1 MMLKVFDLLRSL
13 GWYIISFIYNLID
26 ALLSI
31 IKKLNAFD
39 VINSL
44 SDNQAFKSFYT
55 GVMAIAV
62 TLFALFI
69 IWKFVNKLL
78 DPDDEITFKN
88 IIMETVKCGALIMM
102 STFLFVQVSNFSIT
116 LSNYT
121 GNIFENSTSAS
132 MSDTMMTM
140 FISYKDSYKNSDK
153 FNESKSISEVVKD
166 GSFDSDELYLS
177 KYVTKAKIIFADEK
191 DYKYD
196 INWIMAVI
204 CGGFFLYSL
213 FFAGIMLG
221 RRQIEFL
228 FLFAISPI
236 VFATS
241 VCNKQRRGA
250 VIEQLVSLAL
260 QSAVVMLI
268 VSLSVMVMQQ
278 VNDTTFFTNTFMN
291 ITTKTLL
298 YLGCATFILTG
309 SQVINRF
316 IGANVSAASGREQLM
331 SLMGYGKM
339 AGIGATIGAG
349 TAIGGG
355 LLATGGAMKAGKAV
369 GSSLLSNAGI
379 ALGTM
384 GASDSSGNGGQAPS
398 RMQRFANAMGTRMFM
413 AGQKMAGGKSNPN
426 KFSASDAFIN
436 AGASSIGN
444 TVRKV
449 MPRASYN
456 ASYYRRRKNM
466 I

>member
-1 MMLKVFDLLRSL
+1 MMLKVFDLLRTL
-13 GWYIISFIYNLID
+13 GWYIVSFIYDLID
-26 ALLSI
+26 ALLQI

-39 VINSL
+39 IVNSL
-44 SDNQAFKSFYT
+44 SDNQAFRSFYT

-78 DPDDEITFKN
+78 DPDEETTFKN
-88 IIMETVKCGALIMM
+88 IITEIVKCGALIML
-102 STFLFVQVSNFSIT
+102 STFLFAQVSDFSIK

-121 GNIFENSTSAS
+121 GNLFETSTQTT
-132 MSDTMMTM
+132 MSDTMLTM
-140 FISYKDSYKNSDK
+140 FISYKDGYKNSDK
-153 FNESKSISEVVKD
+153 FNESKSISEVVKN
-166 GSFDSDELYLS
+166 GSFDNDELYLS

-191 DYKYD
+191 DYKYE
-196 INWIMAVI
+196 INWLMAII

-228 FLFAISPI
+228 FLFSIAPI

-278 VNDTTFFTNTFMN
+278 VNETTFFTNTFMN
-291 ITTKTLL
+291 LTTKCLL

-339 AGIGATIGAG
+339 AGIGATVATGA
-349 TAIGGG
+349 TVGGG
-355 LLATGGAMKAGKAV
+355 LLATGGAMKVGKKV
-369 GSSLLSNAGI
+369 
-379 ALGTM
+379 
-384 GASDSSGNGGQAPS
+384 GGQALSQAGLAIGSMGAVDPTS
-398 RMQRFANAMGTRMFM
+398 SGGQSPTRMQRFASAMGSRMY
-413 AGQKMAGGKSNPN
+413 AKGQQMSSKNNSN
-426 KFSASDAFIN
+426 KFSASDAFMN
-436 AGASSIGN
+436 AGANSINN
-444 TVRKV
+444 TIRKV

-456 ASYYRRRKNM
+456 TSYYRRRKNM

>member
-1 MMLKVFDLLRSL
+1 MMIKVFDLLRSL
-13 GWYIISFIYNLID
+13 GWYIVSFIYDLID
-26 ALLSI
+26 GLLEI
-31 IKKLNAFD
+31 IRKLNAFD
-39 VINSL
+39 IINSL
-44 SDNQAFKSFYT
+44 SNNQAFKSFYT

-78 DPDDEITFKN
+78 DPDEETNFKT
-88 IIMETVKCGALIMM
+88 IIMEVIKCGALIML

-121 GNIFENSTSAS
+121 GNIFENSTNTK
-132 MSDTMMTM
+132 MSDTILTM
-140 FISYKDSYKNSDK
+140 FISYSDNYKNSDK
-153 FNESKSISEVVKD
+153 FSENKSIEELVKSD
-166 GSFDSDELYLS
+166 SFDNDEKYIE
-177 KYVTKAKIIFADEK
+177 KYVTKSRAILSDEK

-196 INWIMAVI
+196 INWFMAI
-204 CGGFFLYSL
+204 ISGGFFLYSL

-228 FLFAISPI
+228 FLFSISPI

-241 VCNKQRRGA
+241 VGNKQRRGA

-268 VSLSVMVMQQ
+268 VSLTVMVMQEIN
-278 VNDTTFFTNTFMN
+278 VTTFFTNTFMN
-291 ITTKTLL
+291 ITTKSLL

-339 AGIGATIGAG
+339 AGIGATVATGVG
-349 TAIGGG
+349 IGGG
-355 LLATGGAMKAGKAV
+355 LLATGGAIKGGKAL
-369 GSSLLSNAGI
+369 GSQALTQTGL

-384 GASDSSGNGGQAPS
+384 GMVDSTNGQTPN
-398 RMQRFANAMGTRMFM
+398 RMQQFATTMGSKMYL
-413 AGQKMAGGKSNPN
+413 AGQKLGKKTDTN

-436 AGASSIGN
+436 AGANSLNN
-444 TVRKV
+444 TARKV

-456 ASYYRRRKNM
+456 TSYYRRRKNM
-466 I
+466 V

>member
-13 GWYIISFIYNLID
+13 GWYLISFIYELID
-26 ALLSI
+26 ALLQI

-39 VINSL
+39 IINSL
-44 SDNQAFKSFYT
+44 SNNTAFKNFYT
-55 GVMAIAV
+55 GVIAV
-62 TLFALFI
+62 AITLFALFI
-69 IWKFVNKLL
+69 IWKFINKLL
-78 DPDDEITFKN
+78 DPDDENTFKN
-88 IIMETVKCGALIMM
+88 IFTEIAKCGVLIMM
-102 STFLFVQVSNFSIT
+102 STFLFVQVSNFSIS
-116 LSNYT
+116 LANYT
-121 GNIFENSTSAS
+121 GNIFESSTKTT
-132 MSDTMMTM
+132 MSDTMLTM
-140 FISYKDSYKNSDK
+140 FISYKDGYKNSED
-153 FNESKSISEVVKD
+153 FDEPKSISEVVKD
-166 GSFDSDELYLS
+166 GSFENDEMYLS
-177 KYVTKAKIIFADEK
+177 KYVTKAKIIFSDEK

-196 INWIMAVI
+196 INWIMAVL

-228 FLFAISPI
+228 FLFSISPI

-268 VSLSVMVMQQ
+268 VSLSVMVMQE
-278 VNDTTFFTNTFMN
+278 VNETTFFTNSFMN
-291 ITTKTLL
+291 LTTKCLL
-298 YLGCATFILTG
+298 YLGCATFIMTG

-316 IGANVSAASGREQLM
+316 IGTNVSSASGREQLM

-339 AGIGATIGAG
+339 AGIGATIGTGALVGG
-349 TAIGGG
+349 T
-355 LLATGGAMKAGKAV
+355 LLATGGAMKVGKGL
-369 GSSLLSNAGI
+369 GSEALTNAGI

-384 GASDSSGNGGQAPS
+384 SASDSSTSGGQPPN
-398 RMQRFANAMGTRMFM
+398 RMQRFANAMGTKMYM
-413 AGQKMAGGKSNPN
+413 AGQKMGASKRNSNR
-426 KFSASDAFIN
+426 FSASDAFIN
-436 AGASSIGN
+436 AGANSINN

-456 ASYYRRRKNM
+456 TSYYRRRKNM

>member
-1 MMLKVFDLLRSL
+1 ME
-13 GWYIISFIYNLID
+13 
-26 ALLSI
+26 
-31 IKKLNAFD
+31 
-39 VINSL
+39 VI
-44 SDNQAFKSFYT
+44 
-55 GVMAIAV
+55 
-62 TLFALFI
+62 
-69 IWKFVNKLL
+69 
-78 DPDDEITFKN
+78 
-88 IIMETVKCGALIMM
+88 KCGALIML

-121 GNIFENSTSAS
+121 GNIFENSTNTK
-132 MSDTMMTM
+132 MSDTMLTM
-140 FISYKDSYKNSDK
+140 FISYSDNYKNSDK
-153 FNESKSISEVVKD
+153 FSENKSIEELVKSD
-166 GSFDSDELYLS
+166 SFDNDEKYIE
-177 KYVTKAKIIFADEK
+177 KYVTKSRAILSDEK

-196 INWIMAVI
+196 INWFMAI
-204 CGGFFLYSL
+204 ISGGFFLYSL

-228 FLFAISPI
+228 FLFSISPI

-241 VCNKQRRGA
+241 VGNKQRRGA

-268 VSLSVMVMQQ
+268 VSLTVMVMQEIN
-278 VNDTTFFTNTFMN
+278 VTTFFTNTFMN
-291 ITTKTLL
+291 ITTKSLL

-339 AGIGATIGAG
+339 AGIGATVATGVG
-349 TAIGGG
+349 IGGG
-355 LLATGGAMKAGKAV
+355 LLATGGAIKGGKAL
-369 GSSLLSNAGI
+369 GSQALTQTGL

-384 GASDSSGNGGQAPS
+384 GMVDSTNGQTPN
-398 RMQRFANAMGTRMFM
+398 RMQQFATAMGSKMYI
-413 AGQKMAGGKSNPN
+413 AGQKLGKKTDTN

-436 AGASSIGN
+436 TGANSLNN

-456 ASYYRRRKNM
+456 TSYYRRRKNM
-466 I
+466 V

>member
-1 MMLKVFDLLRSL
+1 MMLKVYDLLRSL
-13 GWYIISFIYNLID
+13 GWYIISFIYDLID
-26 ALLSI
+26 GLLKI
-31 IKKLNAFD
+31 IKQLNAFD
-39 VINSL
+39 IINTL
-44 SDNQAFKSFYT
+44 SDNTTFRNLYT
-55 GVMAIAV
+55 GVMAIAI

-78 DPDDEITFKN
+78 DPDEENTFKN
-88 IIMETVKCGALIMM
+88 IFTEIIKCGVLIMM

-116 LSNYT
+116 LANYT
-121 GNIFENSTSAS
+121 GNIFESSSNAT
-132 MSDTMMTM
+132 MSDTMLTM
-140 FISYKDSYKNSDK
+140 FISYKDSYKNSEK
-153 FNESKSISEVVKD
+153 FNETKSISELVKD

-177 KYVTKAKIIFADEK
+177 KYVTKAKIIFADDK

-228 FLFAISPI
+228 FLFSIAPI

-268 VSLSVMVMQQ
+268 VSLSVMVMQEI
-278 VNDTTFFTNTFMN
+278 NTTTFFTNNFMN
-291 ITTKTLL
+291 ITTKSLL
-298 YLGCATFILTG
+298 YIGCATFILTG

-331 SLMGYGKM
+331 SLMGYGKL
-339 AGIGATIGAG
+339 AGIGATVGTGA
-349 TAIGGG
+349 AIGGG
-355 LLATGGAMKAGKAV
+355 LLATGGAMKVGKAV
-369 GSSLLSNAGI
+369 GSEALSKVGL
-379 ALGTM
+379 ALGSY
-384 GASDSSGNGGQAPS
+384 GSVDSSGGQTPT
-398 RMQRFANAMGTRMFM
+398 RMQKFANAMGTKMYM
-413 AGQKMAGGKSNPN
+413 AGQGMRRNTSSNGKM
-426 KFSASDAFIN
+426 SASDAFIN
-436 AGASSIGN
+436 AGANSLNN

-456 ASYYRRRKNM
+456 TSYYRRRNKM
-466 I
+466 M

>member
-1 MMLKVFDLLRSL
+1 MMIKVFDLLRSL
-13 GWYIISFIYNLID
+13 GWYIVSFIYDLID
-26 ALLSI
+26 GLLEI
-31 IKKLNAFD
+31 IRKLNAFD
-39 VINSL
+39 IINSL
-44 SDNQAFKSFYT
+44 SNNQAFKSFYT

-78 DPDDEITFKN
+78 DPDEEITFKT
-88 IIMETVKCGALIMM
+88 IIMEVIKCGALIML

-121 GNIFENSTSAS
+121 GNIFENSTNTK
-132 MSDTMMTM
+132 MSDTMLTM
-140 FISYKDSYKNSDK
+140 FISYSDNYKNSDK
-153 FNESKSISEVVKD
+153 FSENKSIEELVKSD
-166 GSFDSDELYLS
+166 SFDNDEKYIE
-177 KYVTKAKIIFADEK
+177 KYVTKSRAILSDEK

-196 INWIMAVI
+196 INWFMAI
-204 CGGFFLYSL
+204 ISGGFFLYSL

-228 FLFAISPI
+228 FLFSISPI

-241 VCNKQRRGA
+241 VGNKQRRGA

-268 VSLSVMVMQQ
+268 VSLTVMVMQEIN
-278 VNDTTFFTNTFMN
+278 VTTFFTNTFMN
-291 ITTKTLL
+291 ITTKSLL

-339 AGIGATIGAG
+339 AGIGATVATGVG
-349 TAIGGG
+349 IGGG
-355 LLATGGAMKAGKAV
+355 LLATGGAIKGGKAL
-369 GSSLLSNAGI
+369 GSQALTQTGL

-384 GASDSSGNGGQAPS
+384 GMVDSTNGQTPN
-398 RMQRFANAMGTRMFM
+398 RMQQFATTMGSKMYL
-413 AGQKMAGGKSNPN
+413 AGQKLGKKTDTN

-436 AGASSIGN
+436 AGANSLNN

-456 ASYYRRRKNM
+456 TSYYRRRKNM
-466 I
+466 V

>member
-1 MMLKVFDLLRSL
+1 MMLKVYDLLRSL
-13 GWYIISFIYNLID
+13 GWYIISFIYDLID
-26 ALLSI
+26 GLLKI
-31 IKKLNAFD
+31 IKQLNAFD
-39 VINSL
+39 IINTL
-44 SDNQAFKSFYT
+44 SDNTTFRNLYT
-55 GVMAIAV
+55 GVMAIAI

-78 DPDDEITFKN
+78 DPDEENTFKN
-88 IIMETVKCGALIMM
+88 IFTEIIKCGVLIMM

-116 LSNYT
+116 LANYT
-121 GNIFENSTSAS
+121 GNIFESSSNAT
-132 MSDTMMTM
+132 MSDTMLTM
-140 FISYKDSYKNSDK
+140 FISYKDSYKNSEK
-153 FNESKSISEVVKD
+153 FNETKSISELVKD

-177 KYVTKAKIIFADEK
+177 KYVTKAKIIFADDK

-228 FLFAISPI
+228 FLFSIAPI

-268 VSLSVMVMQQ
+268 VSLSVMVMQEI
-278 VNDTTFFTNTFMN
+278 NTTTFFTNNFMN
-291 ITTKTLL
+291 ITTKSLL
-298 YLGCATFILTG
+298 YIGCATFILTG

-331 SLMGYGKM
+331 SLMGYGKL
-339 AGIGATIGAG
+339 AGIGATVGTG

-355 LLATGGAMKAGKAV
+355 LLATGGAMKVGKAV
-369 GSSLLSNAGI
+369 GSEALSKVGL
-379 ALGTM
+379 ALGSY
-384 GASDSSGNGGQAPS
+384 GSVDSSGGQTPT
-398 RMQRFANAMGTRMFM
+398 RMQKFANAMGTKMYM
-413 AGQKMAGGKSNPN
+413 AGQGMRRNTTSNGKM
-426 KFSASDAFIN
+426 SASDAFIN
-436 AGASSIGN
+436 AGANSLNN

-456 ASYYRRRKNM
+456 TSYYRRRNKM
-466 I
+466 M

>member
-1 MMLKVFDLLRSL
+1 MMLKVYDLLRSL
-13 GWYIISFIYNLID
+13 GWYIISFLYDLID
-26 ALLSI
+26 GLLKI
-31 IKKLNAFD
+31 IKQLNAFD
-39 VINSL
+39 IINTL
-44 SDNQAFKSFYT
+44 SDNTTFRNLYT
-55 GVMAIAV
+55 GVMAIAI

-78 DPDDEITFKN
+78 DPDEENTFKN
-88 IIMETVKCGALIMM
+88 IFTEIIKCGVLIMM

-116 LSNYT
+116 LANYT
-121 GNIFENSTSAS
+121 GNIFESSSNAT
-132 MSDTMMTM
+132 MSDTMLTM
-140 FISYKDSYKNSDK
+140 FIPYHDSYKNSEK
-153 FNESKSISEVVKD
+153 FNETKSISELVKD

-177 KYVTKAKIIFADEK
+177 KYVTKAKIIFADDK

-228 FLFAISPI
+228 FLFSIAPI

-268 VSLSVMVMQQ
+268 VSLSVMVMQEI
-278 VNDTTFFTNTFMN
+278 NTTTFFTNNFMN
-291 ITTKTLL
+291 ITTKSLL
-298 YLGCATFILTG
+298 YIGCATFILTG

-331 SLMGYGKM
+331 SLMGYGKL
-339 AGIGATIGAG
+339 AGIGATVGTGA
-349 TAIGGG
+349 AIGGG
-355 LLATGGAMKAGKAV
+355 LLATGGAMKVGKAV
-369 GSSLLSNAGI
+369 GSEALSKVGL
-379 ALGTM
+379 ALGSY
-384 GASDSSGNGGQAPS
+384 GSVDSSGGQTPT
-398 RMQRFANAMGTRMFM
+398 RMQKFANAMGTKMYM
-413 AGQKMAGGKSNPN
+413 AGQGMRRNTTSNGKM
-426 KFSASDAFIN
+426 SASDAFIN
-436 AGASSIGN
+436 AGANSLNN

-456 ASYYRRRKNM
+456 TSYYRRRNKM
-466 I
+466 M

>member
-1 MMLKVFDLLRSL
+1 MMIKVFDLLRSL
-13 GWYIISFIYNLID
+13 GWYIVSFIYDLID
-26 ALLSI
+26 GLLEI
-31 IKKLNAFD
+31 IRKLNAFD
-39 VINSL
+39 IINSL
-44 SDNQAFKSFYT
+44 SNNQAFKSFYT

-78 DPDDEITFKN
+78 DPDEEITFKT
-88 IIMETVKCGALIMM
+88 IIMEVIKCGALIML

-121 GNIFENSTSAS
+121 GNIFENSTNTK
-132 MSDTMMTM
+132 MSDTMLTM
-140 FISYKDSYKNSDK
+140 FISYSDNYKNSDK
-153 FNESKSISEVVKD
+153 FSENKSIEELVKSD
-166 GSFDSDELYLS
+166 SFDNDEKYIE
-177 KYVTKAKIIFADEK
+177 KYVTKSRAILSDEK

-196 INWIMAVI
+196 INWFMAI
-204 CGGFFLYSL
+204 ISGGFFLYSL

-228 FLFAISPI
+228 FLFSISPI

-241 VCNKQRRGA
+241 VGNKQRRGA

-268 VSLSVMVMQQ
+268 VSLTVMVMQEIN
-278 VNDTTFFTNTFMN
+278 VTTFFTNTFMN
-291 ITTKTLL
+291 ITTKSLL

-339 AGIGATIGAG
+339 AGIGATVATGVG
-349 TAIGGG
+349 IGGG
-355 LLATGGAMKAGKAV
+355 LLATGRAIKGGKAL
-369 GSSLLSNAGI
+369 GSQALTQTGL

-384 GASDSSGNGGQAPS
+384 GMVDSTNGQTPN
-398 RMQRFANAMGTRMFM
+398 RMQQFATTMGSKMYL
-413 AGQKMAGGKSNPN
+413 AGQKLGKKTDTN

-436 AGASSIGN
+436 AGANSLNN

-456 ASYYRRRKNM
+456 TSYYRRRKNM
-466 I
+466 V

>member
-1 MMLKVFDLLRSL
+1 MMIKVFDLLRSL
-13 GWYIISFIYNLID
+13 GWYIVSFIYDLID
-26 ALLSI
+26 GLLEI
-31 IKKLNAFD
+31 IRKLNAFD
-39 VINSL
+39 IINSL
-44 SDNQAFKSFYT
+44 SNNQAFKSFYT

-78 DPDDEITFKN
+78 DPDEEITFKT
-88 IIMETVKCGALIMM
+88 IIMEVIKCGALIML

-121 GNIFENSTSAS
+121 GNIFENSTNTK
-132 MSDTMMTM
+132 MSDTMLTM
-140 FISYKDSYKNSDK
+140 FISYSDNYKNSDK
-153 FNESKSISEVVKD
+153 FSENKSIEELVKSD
-166 GSFDSDELYLS
+166 SFDNDEKYIE
-177 KYVTKAKIIFADEK
+177 KYVTKSRAILSDEK

-196 INWIMAVI
+196 INWFMAI
-204 CGGFFLYSL
+204 ISGGFFLYSL

-228 FLFAISPI
+228 FLFSISPI

-241 VCNKQRRGA
+241 VGNKQRRGA

-268 VSLSVMVMQQ
+268 VSLTVMVMQEIN
-278 VNDTTFFTNTFMN
+278 VTTFFTNTFMN
-291 ITTKTLL
+291 ITTKSLL

-339 AGIGATIGAG
+339 AGIGATVATGVG
-349 TAIGGG
+349 IGGG
-355 LLATGGAMKAGKAV
+355 LLATGGAIKGGKAL
-369 GSSLLSNAGI
+369 GSQALTQTGL

-384 GASDSSGNGGQAPS
+384 GMVDSANGQTPN
-398 RMQRFANAMGTRMFM
+398 RMQRFATTMGSKMYL
-413 AGQKMAGGKSNPN
+413 AGQKLGKKTDTN

-436 AGASSIGN
+436 AGANSLNN

-456 ASYYRRRKNM
+456 TSYYRRRKNM
-466 I
+466 V

>member
-1 MMLKVFDLLRSL
+1 MMIKVFDLLRSL
-13 GWYIISFIYNLID
+13 GWYVISFIYKLID
-26 ALLSI
+26 GLLEI

-39 VINSL
+39 IINSL
-44 SDNQAFKSFYT
+44 SNNQAFKNFYT

-78 DPDDEITFKN
+78 DPDEETTFKN
-88 IIMETVKCGALIMM
+88 IMMEIVKCGTLIMM

-121 GNIFENSTSAS
+121 GNIFESSTKTK
-132 MSDTMMTM
+132 MSDSMLTM
-140 FISYKDSYKNSDK
+140 FISYDDNYKNSDK
-153 FNESKSISEVVKD
+153 FNESKSINKLVSD
-166 GSFDSDELYLS
+166 GSFDKDELYIS
-177 KYVTKAKIIFADEK
+177 KYVTKSRLILSDEK
-191 DYKYD
+191 DYKYE
-196 INWIMAVI
+196 INWLMAVI
-204 CGGFFLYSL
+204 SGGFFLYSL

-228 FLFAISPI
+228 FLFSIAPI

-250 VIEQLVSLAL
+250 VVEQLVSLAL

-268 VSLSVMVMQQ
+268 VSLTVMVMQEI
-278 VNDTTFFTNTFMN
+278 NATTFFTGTFMN
-291 ITTKTLL
+291 VLTKSLL

-316 IGANVSAASGREQLM
+316 IGTNVSAASGREQLM

-355 LLATGGAMKAGKAV
+355 LLATGATMKGGKAI
-369 GSSLLSNAGI
+369 GSKVLSDAGI

-384 GASDSSGNGGQAPS
+384 GTTDSSSGQPQTK
-398 RMQRFANAMGTRMFM
+398 MQRFAQTMGSKMYATGQRM
-413 AGQKMAGGKSNPN
+413 GSKSDN
-426 KFSASDAFIN
+426 KRFSTSDAFIN
-436 AGASSIGN
+436 AGANSINN

-456 ASYYRRRKNM
+456 TSYYRRRNKL
-466 I
+466 

>member
-1 MMLKVFDLLRSL
+1 MMTKVFDLLRSL
-13 GWYIISFIYNLID
+13 GWYIIHFIYDLID
-26 ALLSI
+26 GLLEI

-39 VINSL
+39 IINSL
-44 SDNQAFKSFYT
+44 SNNQTFKNFYT

-78 DPDDEITFKN
+78 DPDEETTFKN
-88 IIMETVKCGALIMM
+88 IIMEIVKCGTLIMM

-121 GNIFENSTSAS
+121 GNIFESSTNTK
-132 MSDTMMTM
+132 MSDTMLTM
-140 FISYKDSYKNSDK
+140 FISYRDGYKNSDK
-153 FNESKSISEVVKD
+153 FDEKKSIDQLVSSGKFND
-166 GSFDSDELYLS
+166 DELYIS
-177 KYVTKAKIIFADEK
+177 KYVTKSRIILSDEK

-196 INWIMAVI
+196 INWIMAI
-204 CGGFFLYSL
+204 LCGGFFLYSL

-228 FLFAISPI
+228 FLFSIAPI

-241 VCNKQRRGA
+241 VGNKQRRGA

-260 QSAVVMLI
+260 QSAVVMII
-268 VSLSVMVMQQ
+268 VSLTVMVMQEI
-278 VNDTTFFTNTFMN
+278 NDTTFFTNTFMN
-291 ITTKTLL
+291 LTTKSLL
-298 YLGCATFILTG
+298 YLGCATFIMTG

-316 IGANVSAASGREQLM
+316 IGSNVSSASGREQLM

-339 AGIGATIGAG
+339 AGIGATVGTGAVL
-349 TAIGGG
+349 GGG
-355 LLATGGAMKAGKAV
+355 LLATGGLMKAGKVV
-369 GSSLLSNAGI
+369 GSQTLSKAGI
-379 ALGTM
+379 AIGSM
-384 GASDSSGNGGQAPS
+384 GVNNDSGQSPT
-398 RMQRFANAMGTRMFM
+398 RMQRFANAMGTKMYM
-413 AGQKMAGGKSNPN
+413 TGQKMGRNPASN

-436 AGASSIGN
+436 AGASSLN
-444 TVRKV
+444 STVRKV

-456 ASYYRRRKNM
+456 ASYYRRKNNM

>member
-1 MMLKVFDLLRSL
+1 MIKVFDLLRSL
-13 GWYIISFIYNLID
+13 GWYIISFIYSLID
-26 ALLSI
+26 GLLEI

-39 VINSL
+39 IINSL
-44 SDNQAFKSFYT
+44 STNQTFKKFYT

-78 DPDDEITFKN
+78 DPDEENTFKN
-88 IIMETVKCGALIMM
+88 IMMEIVKCGTLIMM

-121 GNIFENSTSAS
+121 GSIFESSNSAK
-132 MSDTMMTM
+132 MSDNMLGM
-140 FISYKDSYKNSDK
+140 FISYKDGYKNSDK
-153 FNESKSISEVVKD
+153 FDEKKSIEELVKD
-166 GSFDSDELYLS
+166 GSFDKDELYLD
-177 KYVTKAKIIFADEK
+177 KYVTKSKVLFSDK

-204 CGGFFLYSL
+204 SGGFFLYSL

-228 FLFAISPI
+228 FLFSISPI

-268 VSLSVMVMQQ
+268 VSLTVMVMQEI
-278 VNDTTFFTNTFMN
+278 NATSFFTNNFLN
-291 ITTKTLL
+291 LTTKSLL

-349 TAIGGG
+349 ATLGAG
-355 LLATGGAMKAGKAV
+355 LLATGGAMKGGKAI
-369 GSSLLSNAGI
+369 GSQVLSQAGI
-379 ALGTM
+379 ALGALGT
-384 GASDSSGNGGQAPS
+384 SGSGQPPS
-398 RMQRFANAMGTRMFM
+398 RMQRIAQRM
-413 AGQKMAGGKSNPN
+413 GGKMYAKGQRMGKNTSDS
-426 KFSASDAFIN
+426 KFSASDAFISV
-436 AGASSIGN
+436 GASSLNGA
-444 TVRKV
+444 VRKV

-466 I
+466 M

>member
-1 MMLKVFDLLRSL
+1 MTKVFDLLRSL
-13 GWYIISFIYNLID
+13 GWYLISFVYDLID
-26 ALLSI
+26 AILEI

-39 VINSL
+39 IINSL
-44 SDNQAFKSFYT
+44 SNNQTFKNFYS

-62 TLFALFI
+62 TLFALFV

-78 DPDDEITFKN
+78 DPDDEITFKM
-88 IIMETVKCGALIMM
+88 IMTEIAKCGVLIMM
-102 STFLFVQVSNFSIT
+102 STFLFVQVSNFSMT

-121 GNIFENSTSAS
+121 GSIFESSNNST
-132 MSDTMMTM
+132 MSDSMLTM
-140 FISYKDSYKNSDK
+140 FISYRDGYKNSEE
-153 FNESKSISEVVKD
+153 FNENKSISELVKS

-177 KYVTKAKIIFADEK
+177 KYVTKSRIILSDKK
-191 DYKYD
+191 DYKFEID
-196 INWIMAVI
+196 WLMAVI

-228 FLFAISPI
+228 FLFSISPI

-268 VSLSVMVMQQ
+268 VSLTVMVMQEI
-278 VNDTTFFTNTFMN
+278 NDTTFFTNTFMN
-291 ITTKTLL
+291 LTTKSLL
-298 YLGCATFILTG
+298 YLGCATFIMTG

-316 IGANVSAASGREQLM
+316 IGSNVSSASGREQLM

-339 AGIGATIGAG
+339 AGIGATVGTGAVL
-349 TAIGGG
+349 GGG
-355 LLATGGAMKAGKAV
+355 LLATGGLMKAGKVV
-369 GSSLLSNAGI
+369 GSQTLSKAGI
-379 ALGTM
+379 AIGSM
-384 GASDSSGNGGQAPS
+384 GVNTDSGQSPT
-398 RMQRFANAMGTRMFM
+398 RMQRFANAMGTKMYM
-413 AGQKMAGGKSNPN
+413 AGQKMGRNPASN

-436 AGASSIGN
+436 AGASSLN
-444 TVRKV
+444 STVRKV

-456 ASYYRRRKNM
+456 ASYYRRKNNM